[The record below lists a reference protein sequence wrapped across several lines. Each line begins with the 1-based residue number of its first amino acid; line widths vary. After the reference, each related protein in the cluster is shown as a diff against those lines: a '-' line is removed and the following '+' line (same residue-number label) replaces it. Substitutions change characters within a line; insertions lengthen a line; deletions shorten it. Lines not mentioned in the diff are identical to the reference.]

1 MGVVLVGVDGRPS
14 VKKQRY
20 PLTRSAAMQV
30 AYAEAT
36 NPRFHELLGHAIEFE
51 RLAWEDVSLIVSAA
65 QEIARDNELPCASS
79 VAVIQQLRMR
89 VNAGKL
95 SLEDLQSA
103 ADLLDAVED
112 VGGITDLDG
121 LINTVAPAIRSVA
134 TLAALDATIQAVG
147 LKPDPIEAAERFA
160 AVAQIGKARVAKGT
174 KLIWSAA
181 DIAASAAST
190 VTDPL
195 PTGIPE
201 LDVILGGGTERA
213 SLAVF
218 LANSGDGK
226 SLALC
231 HVAATG
237 IWEGRKMAYVSAE
250 LSELQV
256 KQRVYCNVLNMTAID
271 MAMNPQEGARRAGLL
286 NGFLPNTIGDMR
298 TLYVTPK
305 VGTVSQIRQWLRDL
319 KRDEGWEPE
328 ALLVD
333 YADKLGAGG
342 GAFENTLKGTYGL
355 QGVIYQQLRDLV
367 VEELNCWGWTASQTT
382 GRQGRKKKLDIEDIA
397 DSMEKARICD
407 TLIAIVRNDDDVSSG
422 MCRFRLP
429 KRRNGAAHQ
438 EVGPLTMDPEHGRMV
453 TLVRSEPW

>member
-1 MGVVLVGVDGRPS
+1 
-14 VKKQRY
+14 
-20 PLTRSAAMQV
+20 MQV

-36 NPRFHELLGHAIEFE
+36 NPRFHELLGHAIEYE
-51 RLAWEDVSLIVSAA
+51 RLAWDDVALIVSAA
-65 QEIARDNELPCASS
+65 QEVARDNEQPCASS
-79 VAVIQQLRMR
+79 VAVIQQLRLR

-95 SLEDLQSA
+95 SLEDMQSA

-121 LINTVAPAIRSVA
+121 LINTVAPAIRGVA
-134 TLAALDATIQAVG
+134 TMAALDATIQSVG
-147 LKPDPIEAAERFA
+147 QRPDPTEAAERFA
-160 AVAQIGKARVAKGT
+160 AVAQIGKARVSKGT
-174 KLIWSAA
+174 RLLWTPTQ
-181 DIAASAAST
+181 IAAAAAST

-201 LDVILGGGTERA
+201 LDVVLGGGIERA

-231 HVAATG
+231 HVAATN
-237 IWEGRKMAYVSAE
+237 IWEGRKIAYVTAE
-250 LSELQV
+250 LGELAV
-256 KQRVYCNVLNMTAID
+256 IQRVQCNVLNMTAVD
-271 MAMNPQEGARRAGLL
+271 LAMNPQEGARRAGLL
-286 NGFLPNTIGDMR
+286 NGFLPVPIGDMR

-305 VGTVSQIRQWLRDL
+305 VGTVSQIRQWLKDL
-319 KRDEGWEPE
+319 KRDEDWEAD

-333 YADKLGAGG
+333 YADKLGSSVGG
-342 GAFENTLKGTYGL
+342 GFFANAAKGSYAV
-355 QGVIYQQLRDLV
+355 QGEIYQQLRDLV
-367 VEELNCWGWTASQTT
+367 VELDHAQAGGCWGWTASQTT

-407 TLIAIVRNDDDVSSG
+407 TLVAIVRTDDDVSGG

-453 TLVRSEPW
+453 TICRSEPW